1 MATKLLDISFW
12 QDTLDFAK
20 IKKAGYDNIILRAG
34 YGTTIDSK
42 FNEYA
47 AACKK
52 NNINIVAVYWFIY
65 ATNLTEVKANS
76 NKCLEVIKA
85 YKPKIVFADFEYD
98 TINKAAKKG
107 VKLGA
112 KECDSFTIEF
122 CETVKKAGY
131 TPGYY
136 ANTDYYK
143 NMYSSVKN
151 KGYVFWLAHY
161 KSDYSYHEPP
171 IKCDFFQ
178 YTDRGTVPGLIGK
191 KFDTNVCFSEKY
203 LSKSSTT
210 STNKPT
216 TKPTTSSITIDK
228 AIDALIATAQAEIGY
243 MEKKSNAQLDN
254 KTANV
259 GDGNYT
265 KYWRDLKPSWNGSAW
280 CAVWVSWCM
289 YKTFGLETAKKLL
302 KHENDFPYV
311 YCPTLGARFT
321 KYANPQRGDIVIF
334 YRHGTFAHTGLVT
347 KVEGDK
353 FYTIE
358 GNTSAGSTVVPNGGG
373 VFAKSYYNSNL
384 PGTKFCRPDYSIVT
398 SILTST
404 APVQPSYTAWVG
416 SNFELEGKK
425 AAAYLDAY
433 MKAKNMKDMKLV
445 NIQGTIGASAQIGRT
460 KGLDDAVAAN
470 GWNLLDKT
478 TGEFTQAKGQ
488 EVMQSFLKKYK
499 KDINV
504 VYCENDNEAFGAIDA
519 IKAAGYEVGADKD
532 MMVFSFDS
540 TKEGLKK
547 VQSGEIT
554 LNTECNPLHGPRV
567 EAIIKQLENKETPEK
582 KAYVD
587 EEMFAHDDTV
597 KSVTVDGKEY
607 PVTVV
612 TDEVMGA
619 RKY

>member
-334 YRHGTFAHTGLVT
+334 YRNGTFAHTGIVT

-358 GNTSAGSTVVPNGGG
+358 GNTNNGSTIIANGGS
-373 VFAKSYYNSNL
+373 VCSKSYNNSNL
-384 PGTKFCRPDYSIVT
+384 PGTKFCRPDYSIVKSIMNSSST
-398 SILTST
+398 SKPSTST
-404 APVQPSYTAWVG
+404 YKKWVG
-416 SNFELEGKK
+416 AATKDDTDVFANPTGTSKLSTYPKLNKGNLVDVIGVSGTRYQVKIADKFVGYVEKTNIKDPNAVVTKPSTSTSKTKYPFVGEVTASELNVRTGAGTNYGKLSSYPILK
-425 AAAYLDAY
+425 RG
-433 MKAKNMKDMKLV
+433 NLV
-445 NIQGTIGASAQIGRT
+445 
-460 KGLDDAVAAN
+460 DV
-470 GWNLLDKT
+470 
-478 TGEFTQAKGQ
+478 
-488 EVMQSFLKKYK
+488 LKVK
-499 KDINV
+499 KDISGNKWYQIRIAGKYTGYV
-504 VYCENDNEAFGAIDA
+504 SAQY
-519 IKAAGYEVGADKD
+519 IK
-532 MMVFSFDS
+532 
-540 TKEGLKK
+540 KK
-547 VQSGEIT
+547 
-554 LNTECNPLHGPRV
+554 
-567 EAIIKQLENKETPEK
+567 
-582 KAYVD
+582 
-587 EEMFAHDDTV
+587 
-597 KSVTVDGKEY
+597 
-607 PVTVV
+607 
-612 TDEVMGA
+612 
-619 RKY
+619 

>member
-47 AACKK
+47 NACKK

-65 ATNLTEVKANS
+65 ATNLTEVKANA

-98 TINKAAKKG
+98 TVNKAAKKG
-107 VKLGA
+107 IKLGA
-112 KECDSFTIEF
+112 KECNSFTIEF
-122 CETVKKAGY
+122 CEIVKKAGY

-143 NMYSSVKN
+143 NMYSSVKS

-178 YTDRGTVPGLIGK
+178 YTDRGTVPGLTGK

-203 LSKSSTT
+203 LSKSSTI

-280 CAVWVSWCM
+280 CAVFVSWIM

-334 YRHGTFAHTGLVT
+334 YRNGTFAHTGIVT

-358 GNTSAGSTVVPNGGG
+358 GNTSNGSTIIANGGE
-373 VFAKSYYNSNL
+373 VCSKHYNNSNL
-384 PGTKFCRPDYSIVT
+384 PGTKFCRPDYSIVKSIMNSSST
-398 SILTST
+398 SK
-404 APVQPSYTAWVG
+404 PSQTTYNKWVG
-416 SNFELEGKK
+416 AATKNGTDVFTNSTGTSKLSTYPKLNKGNLVDVIGVSGTRYQVKIADKFVGYVEKTNIKDPNAVVTKPSASTSKTKYPFVGEVTASELNVRTGAGTNHGKLSSYPILK
-425 AAAYLDAY
+425 RGNLVDVL
-433 MKAKNMKDMKLV
+433 KEKKDTSGNKWYQV
-445 NIQGTIGASAQIGRT
+445 RIAGKYTGYVSAQYI
-460 KGLDDAVAAN
+460 
-470 GWNLLDKT
+470 
-478 TGEFTQAKGQ
+478 
-488 EVMQSFLKKYK
+488 KKK
-499 KDINV
+499 
-504 VYCENDNEAFGAIDA
+504 
-519 IKAAGYEVGADKD
+519 
-532 MMVFSFDS
+532 
-540 TKEGLKK
+540 
-547 VQSGEIT
+547 
-554 LNTECNPLHGPRV
+554 
-567 EAIIKQLENKETPEK
+567 
-582 KAYVD
+582 
-587 EEMFAHDDTV
+587 
-597 KSVTVDGKEY
+597 
-607 PVTVV
+607 
-612 TDEVMGA
+612 
-619 RKY
+619 